1 MAPMSLLLFDLC
13 YVAKVMLFFLVGFVA
28 PLAFSRL
35 NGLGLGLVFS
45 FVSAFLIEVLQGRL
59 RNGHAFHWHE
69 LVGKL
74 VLILL
79 GLAIALNRRYEQRL
93 SVGSLVLKLET
104 NRLQ

>member
-1 MAPMSLLLFDLC
+1 MSLFLFDLC

-45 FVSAFLIEVLQGRL
+45 FVSAFLIEVLQGTL

-69 LVGKL
+69 LAGKL
-74 VLILL
+74 VLIVL
-79 GLAIALNRRYEQRL
+79 GFALALNRRYEQRL
-93 SVGSLVLKLET
+93 WLGVVNLKLQT
-104 NRLQ
+104 NRLE